1 MVERTDLRSLLSVS
15 IRIIMSQAKIC
26 SSRLL
31 EEGSEDL
38 SDAPMKGLRD
48 PLLEKKINYSNTV

>member
-1 MVERTDLRSLLSVS
+1 
-15 IRIIMSQAKIC
+15 MSQTNIC

-48 PLLEKKINYSNTV
+48 PYCWKKNNLQQYSLSLLYSQRIKSRAKINK